1 MGINREN
8 FKGELI
14 KHPRKNMW
22 GEVVVPSR
30 AYHNFKELRSGGF
43 YHPRYKWK
51 HCCKAYRKKIRKM
64 KIAKL
69 SRKGLKKRVKRA
81 R

>member
-1 MGINREN
+1 MKNRRKYL
-8 FKGELI
+8 KGQLI

-22 GEVVVPSR
+22 GQVVISTN
-30 AYHNFKELRSGGF
+30 AYNNFKSLRSSGF

-51 HCCKAYRKKIRKM
+51 HCCKAYRKKVRKM

-69 SRKGLKKRVKRA
+69 SRKGSKKRVKRV